1 MLQWR
6 LTYFL
11 RNMNDEIPTW
21 IERAQNPTAF
31 GFHSW
36 DQLSASKAEG
46 WWRWGEDLIGTLFGG
61 SFQDLSPVCGSCF
74 WPRHRCYGSSS
85 QWYSGGNH
93 LPTLSSCLT
102 ILSKPLCLSTFCTV
116 VNMAAIISLTFFIF
130 FFSQLRTDIQVYQV
144 SRYLSDKI
152 LPKQKY
158 LL

>member
-74 WPRHRCYGSSS
+74 ST
-85 QWYSGGNH
+85 QD
-93 LPTLSSCLT
+93 
-102 ILSKPLCLSTFCTV
+102 ILCFYDSYRTCNSLYFC
-116 VNMAAIISLTFFIF
+116 
-130 FFSQLRTDIQVYQV
+130 
-144 SRYLSDKI
+144 
-152 LPKQKY
+152 
-158 LL
+158 